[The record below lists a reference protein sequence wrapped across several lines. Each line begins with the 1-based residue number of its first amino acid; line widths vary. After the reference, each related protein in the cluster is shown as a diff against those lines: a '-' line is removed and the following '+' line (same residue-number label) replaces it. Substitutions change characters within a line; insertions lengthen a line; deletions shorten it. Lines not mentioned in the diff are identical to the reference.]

1 MDLSW
6 NDRRTRQ
13 FLTNVGLIT
22 SDGPH
27 GPNVMAAE
35 WTHHISYSPSLI
47 AVNIRGTDAT
57 AENIKDSKEFGVN
70 IAAED
75 QNLLCSLA
83 GRYSGKHIDKVAFFK
98 EIGVVFY
105 NANKV
110 KALLIRGAAMNAECK
125 LLTQEENGDHIM
137 FVGEVIEIT
146 ADENTKPLVYHNG
159 MYWKLG
165 DNLPRPRQEILD
177 GIELFAE
184 KYKKGRNNDNSSIK
198 IS

>member
-47 AVNIRGTDAT
+47 AVNIRGRDTT
-57 AENIKDSKEFGVN
+57 AENIKDYKEFGVN
-70 IAAED
+70 LAAED
-75 QNLLCSLA
+75 QNILCSLA
-83 GRYSGKHIDKVAFFK
+83 GRYSGKHLDKIAFFK

-105 NANKV
+105 KANKI
-110 KALLIRGAAMNAECK
+110 KALLISGAAMNAECK
-125 LLTQEENGDHIM
+125 LVRQEEIGDHIM
-137 FVGEVIEIT
+137 FVGEIVEIT
-146 ADENTKPLVYHNG
+146 ADEKIKPLIYHNG
-159 MYWKLG
+159 KFWKLG
-165 DNLPRPRQEILD
+165 DNLPSPRQEILD
-177 GIELFAE
+177 GINRFAD
-184 KYKKGRNNDNSSIK
+184 KYQRSSGKSNSQK
-198 IS
+198 

>member
-1 MDLSW
+1 MDLPW

-13 FLTNVGLIT
+13 FSTNVGLIT
-22 SDGPH
+22 SDGPY

-35 WTHHISYSPSLI
+35 WTHHISYSPSLT

-57 AENIKDSKEFGVN
+57 AENIKDSGEFGVN
-70 IAAED
+70 LASED

-83 GRYSGKHIDKVAFFK
+83 GRYSGKHLDKISFFK

-105 NANKV
+105 KANKI

-125 LLTQEENGDHIM
+125 LLRQDEMGDHIM
-137 FVGEVIEIT
+137 FVGEIIEIT
-146 ADENTKPLVYHNG
+146 ADENIKPLIYHNG

-165 DNLPRPRQEILD
+165 ENLTRPRQEILD
-177 GIELFAE
+177 GIKQFAE
-184 KYKKGRNNDNSSIK
+184 KYQKSTNNNKSIRT
-198 IS
+198 

>member
-1 MDLSW
+1 MDLTW

-22 SDGPH
+22 SDGPY

-35 WTHHISYSPSLI
+35 WTHYISYSPGLI

-57 AENIKDSKEFGVN
+57 GENIKDSGEFGVN
-70 IAAED
+70 LASED
-75 QNLLCSLA
+75 QNILCSLA
-83 GRYSGKHIDKVAFFK
+83 GRYSGKHLDKIAFFK

-105 NANKV
+105 KADKI

-125 LLTQEENGDHIM
+125 ALRQEEIGDHIM
-137 FVGEVIEIT
+137 FVGEIIEIT
-146 ADENTKPLVYHNG
+146 ADENITPLVYHNG

-165 DNLPRPRQEILD
+165 DNLPRPPQEILD
-177 GIELFAE
+177 GIKQFAE
-184 KYKKGRNNDNSSIK
+184 KYQKSSNNNKSVK
-198 IS
+198 T

>member
-22 SDGPH
+22 SDGPN

-47 AVNIRGTDAT
+47 AVNIRGRNTT
-57 AENIKDSKEFGVN
+57 AENIIDSKEFGAN
-70 IAAED
+70 LAAED
-75 QNLLCSLA
+75 QNILCSLA
-83 GRYSGKHIDKVAFFK
+83 GRYSGKQLDKIAFFK

-105 NANKV
+105 KANKI

-125 LLTQEENGDHIM
+125 LIRQEEIGDHIM
-137 FVGEVIEIT
+137 FVGEIIEIT
-146 ADENTKPLVYHNG
+146 ADENIKPLVYHNG
-159 MYWKLG
+159 KYWKLG
-165 DNLPRPRQEILD
+165 DNLPSPRQEILD
-177 GIELFAE
+177 GINQFAN
-184 KYKKGRNNDNSSIK
+184 KYQKSSVK
-198 IS
+198 